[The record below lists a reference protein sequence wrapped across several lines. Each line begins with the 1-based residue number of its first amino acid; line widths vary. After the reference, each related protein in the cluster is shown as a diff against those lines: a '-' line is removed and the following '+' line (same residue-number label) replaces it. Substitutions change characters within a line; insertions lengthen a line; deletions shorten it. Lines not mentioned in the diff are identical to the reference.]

1 MINEQNNTTDNEL
14 ELDEISSISL
24 LTFDVDYDFDSDDDI
39 CDDKLALAILPDTL
53 QEGEERITFC
63 NEILKKL
70 PEGTIL
76 DYIWQESWMDY
87 VNEGTVDGLVS
98 DWISDTTGWCIN
110 GFTFT
115 EHLPIILDVYTKHLS
130 GLGKNLERGI

>member
-1 MINEQNNTTDNEL
+1 MINEQNNTTENEL
-14 ELDEISSISL
+14 GLDEISSISL

-63 NEILKKL
+63 YEILKKL

-130 GLGKNLERGI
+130 GLGKNLDRG